1 MYGQTVTS
9 FGKTV
14 YVRPIGKQRVPGF
27 GKRRYVPVSNK
38 SKSTARGSSLDGPPA
53 RTGRNGVLTYP
64 RIALELSLNAI
75 TLLCPRSP
83 VMVSLTI
90 LKRDLG

>member
-1 MYGQTVTS
+1 M
-9 FGKTV
+9 
-14 YVRPIGKQRVPGF
+14 
-27 GKRRYVPVSNK
+27 
-38 SKSTARGSSLDGPPA
+38 DGPPA